1 MSDPIISDNGAKWIG
16 DKLAEALKIALG
28 GGDISKFLG
37 NKGSSGGDGAN
48 KVNYVGLALEVG
60 QATIAI
66 AGMKDP
72 TKAMA
77 TGLSALAAL
86 LPAGSQSAQNLINGM
101 EDARQTNIKNAQQGL
116 GGLNLFDIG
125 IKSNQAGI
133 GIDAYREALTK
144 SNGALN
150 GIGGT
155 AQQGSE
161 ALLKVGKSALALEMS
176 NTGLVGSG
184 MMTTDTFAKIGI
196 MANYG
201 RRESLNSIEAQAEQ
215 TAATRRLAKE
225 LQVQANITG
234 RSTDALSAELE
245 ERLKQPEIMG
255 AMRQMTEKQRE
266 SYVQNQAALGGMGNT
281 VSGLSATL
289 GINGRMNE
297 QQRYALAAMGP
308 AAADFTRASRMAAA
322 ARTEDEKE
330 QARVAMESAKA
341 KINEYQGSARY
352 QSMMAG
358 ATGPGADAMRKVYA
372 ENQVRD
378 RQLSTQQTT
387 GLSGVTAAQ
396 EQRKETDIT
405 LAGKKR
411 DEKTGE
417 IVTDP
422 GQAGSRLMT
431 EYQLRFQANAI
442 GMQKEL
448 NKLNIELGNSQEAIK
463 TLRSLLDK
471 AAGPAPVPG
480 KGSASDQ
487 AAERYQGTA
496 NKVKEEI
503 DKFVKNNGGGDNTT
517 NSTPGSDPRRKPVPK
532 VQEAEGSKSV
542 WGDWFSGPAGLA
554 DIREAGPEAVVPQ
567 GKIGEFIKD
576 MMGGA
581 QSKKSQGNASGA
593 TQSSGESALEGS
605 ESGDSVSLKDVVAS
619 LNQLNK
625 TMAQVASHSESISE
639 SSNKSVRLAKKSTGN
654 RVAA

>member
-1 MSDPIISDNGAKWIG
+1 MGNEAIISESGAKYIG

-28 GGDISKFLG
+28 GGDIGKFLG
-37 NKGSSGGDGAN
+37 NKSSGSSGDAG
-48 KVNYVGLALEVG
+48 KVNYVGLATEVA

-66 AGMKDP
+66 GGMKDP

-77 TGLSALAAL
+77 SGLSALAAL
-86 LPAGSQSAQNLINGM
+86 LPVGSQSAQNLINGM
-101 EDARQTNIKNAQQGL
+101 EDARQTNIKNAAQGI
-116 GGLNLFDIG
+116 GGLNLFDVG
-125 IKSNQAGI
+125 IKANQAGI

-144 SNGALN
+144 SGGALN

-215 TAATRRLAKE
+215 SAATRRLAKE

-234 RSTDALSAELE
+234 RSTEALSAELD
-245 ERLKQPEIMG
+245 ERLKQPEVLG

-281 VSGLSATL
+281 VAGLSATL
-289 GINGRMNE
+289 GVNGRMNE
-297 QQRYALAAMGP
+297 QQRYALAMMGP
-308 AAADFTRASRMAAA
+308 AAADFTRASQMAAKA
-322 ARTEDEKE
+322 QTEGEKE
-330 QARVAMESAKA
+330 QARVAMEAAKA
-341 KINEYQGSARY
+341 KINEYQGSSRY
-352 QSMMAG
+352 QSIMAG
-358 ATGPGADAMRKVYA
+358 ATGPAADAARKMYS
-372 ENQVRD
+372 ENLVRD

-387 GLSGVTAAQ
+387 GLSGVSAAQ

-417 IVTDP
+417 VVADP

-448 NKLNIELGNSQEAIK
+448 GKLNTELGNSSEAIK
-463 TLRSLLDK
+463 NLRSILDK

-487 AAERYQGTA
+487 AADRYKGTYD
-496 NKVKEEI
+496 KVQAEI
-503 DKFVKNNGGGDNTT
+503 DKAKEAVGGDSAKGVD
-517 NSTPGSDPRRKPVPK
+517 STKKPKAPIK
-532 VQEAEGSKSV
+532 KEAEGSKAV
-542 WGDWFSGPAGLA
+542 WGDWFGGPAGLA

-567 GKIGEFIKD
+567 GKVGEFFKD
-576 MMGGA
+576 MMGSLK
-581 QSKKSQGNASGA
+581 SKKAPEAG
-593 TQSSGESALEGS
+593 TSSGEMPSMGDSDYGS
-605 ESGDSVSLKDVVAS
+605 SGDNVSLKDVVAS

-639 SSNKSVRLAKKSTGN
+639 SSHKSAKLAKKATGN